1 MKKLSINYD
10 SRGTKEILII
20 SKPLSPP
27 WNDSGKNLV
36 KDLLNHTTKNR
47 FHVFSHQSYS
57 LNKKN
62 IITEQIDTN
71 ERKFTPSYIQK
82 SKILLRLLKP
92 DPHINIYHFFYTPN
106 ILTSLFARFA
116 IRFKNKKTIQN
127 ISSSPKNYKKLK
139 NLIFADRIIVLS
151 EYNKQKLLESGVRN
165 VTKINPGIELKDSKP
180 QKTYSSLTKV
190 SIDLSNKPVVLFP
203 GDYEFS
209 KAHSTILECMPNVLR
224 EIPNLKFVFACRI
237 KTNQTKKIEILVKS
251 KVKNMGISKSV
262 IFLNEV
268 ENMHELI
275 RMCDLVIF
283 PAKSLYAKMDIPLVL
298 IESLFEQKPIVIS
311 DMPPLNEIMKAEAGI
326 KIKPGDSNALGKAI
340 IKLIKSESLRREM
353 GSVGRSIVKEHFD
366 IRKIVESY
374 EEIYEHI

>member
-1 MKKLSINYD
+1 MTLLTGS
-10 SRGTKEILII
+10 KEILII

-47 FHVFSHQSYS
+47 YHVFSHQGYS
-57 LNKKN
+57 FNKKN

-71 ERKFTPSYIQK
+71 EKKSRPSYIQK

-92 DPHINIYHFFYTPN
+92 DPHINIYHFFFTPN

-151 EYNKQKLLESGVRN
+151 EYNKQKLLENGVRN

-180 QKTYSSLTKV
+180 QIAYSSLKKV

-209 KAHSTILECMPNVLR
+209 KAHSTILECMLNVLR

-268 ENMHELI
+268 ENMQELI

-311 DMPPLNEIMKAEAGI
+311 DIPPLNEIMKAEAGI